1 MSSIFTLLLT
11 NKFTQGK
18 LKTVINLQKNIMLSK
33 FIQQLRKKNNL
44 TQEFLA
50 SELKISRPTYV
61 QIEQGERD
69 LTITEAEKLAKI
81 FDISFNVFLQGK
93 EETQVIVEVR
103 GEKKRVKKEESEIRI
118 SVPQEKVDKFRQILL
133 YILKKVGGK
142 PNVGM
147 TVLYKL
153 LYFIDFDYYEKYEDQ
168 LMGLVYLKNHRG
180 PTPLL
185 FENLISDMV
194 ENSEVEI
201 IKSKFYQYPQTKYLI
216 NPEIELDLGILNGK
230 EQEHIDWELQRLSD
244 LTATQ
249 LSDLS
254 HKDVPWVSAES
265 GKPLDYESVFYRT
278 PETSVRD
285 YGNADED

>member
-1 MSSIFTLLLT
+1 
-11 NKFTQGK
+11 
-18 LKTVINLQKNIMLSK
+18 MLAK
-33 FIQQLRKKNNL
+33 FIQEQRKKRNL

-50 SELKISRPTYV
+50 SALDISRPTYM
-61 QIEQGERD
+61 QIELGERD
-69 LTITEAEKLAKI
+69 LTITEAKKLAEV
-81 FDISFNVFLQGK
+81 FDISFELFLQRK
-93 EETQVIVEVR
+93 ENARTVVKIE
-103 GEKKRVKKEESEIRI
+103 GEKKQAQKAESEIRI
-118 SVPQEKVDKFRQILL
+118 SVPQEKVDKFRQVLL

-168 LMGLVYLKNHRG
+168 LIGLVYLKNHRG

-185 FENLISDMV
+185 FENLIGDMV
-194 ENSEVEI
+194 KNGEVEI

-216 NPEIELDLGILNGK
+216 NPEVEPDLSILNGK

-254 HKDVPWVSAES
+254 HKDVPWISAENS
-265 GKPLDYESVFYRT
+265 KPLDYESVFYRT
-278 PETSVRD
+278 PETSVRE
-285 YGNADED
+285 YGNTDKD

>member
-1 MSSIFTLLLT
+1 
-11 NKFTQGK
+11 
-18 LKTVINLQKNIMLSK
+18 MLSK
-33 FIQQLRKKNNL
+33 FIQQLRKKHNL

-50 SELKISRPTYV
+50 SELGISRPTYM

-69 LTITEAEKLAKI
+69 LTITEAQKLAQV
-81 FDISFNVFLQGK
+81 FDISFEDFLQEK
-93 EETQVIVEVR
+93 EGIKTIVELE
-103 GEKKRVKKEESEIRI
+103 EKKKQMQKKESEIRI
-118 SVPQEKVDKFRQILL
+118 SVPQEKVDKFRQILF

-168 LMGLVYLKNHRG
+168 LMGLVYLKNHHG

-194 ENSEVEI
+194 KKGNVEI
-201 IKSKFYQYPQTKYLI
+201 VKSKFYQYPQTKYLA
-216 NPEIELDLGILNGK
+216 NPEAEPDLSILNGQ

-244 LTATQ
+244 LTANQ
-249 LSDLS
+249 LTDLS
-254 HKDVPWVSAES
+254 HKDVPWISAKNGE
-265 GKPLDYESVFYRT
+265 PLNYESVFYRT
-278 PETSVRD
+278 PETSVRKYD
-285 YGNADED
+285 NTSED

>member
-1 MSSIFTLLLT
+1 
-11 NKFTQGK
+11 
-18 LKTVINLQKNIMLSK
+18 MLSK

-50 SELKISRPTYV
+50 SKIGISRPTYI

-69 LTITEAEKLAKI
+69 LTITEAQKLARV
-81 FDISFNVFLQGK
+81 FDIPFEDFLQGK
-93 EETQVIVEVR
+93 EETKTIIRVEGKKKQTR
-103 GEKKRVKKEESEIRI
+103 KEKSEIRI

-133 YILKKVGGK
+133 HILKKVGGK
-142 PNVGM
+142 PNIGM

-168 LMGLVYLKNHRG
+168 LMGLVYLKNYHG

-185 FENLISDMV
+185 FKNLIDDMV
-194 ENSEVEI
+194 KKGDVEI
-201 IKSKFYQYPQTKYLI
+201 VKSKFYQYPQTKYLV
-216 NPEIELDLGILNGK
+216 NPEIEPNLSILNGQ
-230 EQEHIDWELQRLSD
+230 EQKHIDWELERLSD
-244 LTATQ
+244 LTANQ

-254 HKDVPWVSAES
+254 HKDVPWVSAEN

-278 PETSVRD
+278 PETSVREYD
-285 YGNADED
+285 NADED

>member
-1 MSSIFTLLLT
+1 
-11 NKFTQGK
+11 
-18 LKTVINLQKNIMLSK
+18 MLSK

-50 SELKISRPTYV
+50 SKIGISRPTYI

-69 LTITEAEKLAKI
+69 LTITEAQKLARV
-81 FDISFNVFLQGK
+81 FDIPFEDFLQGK
-93 EETQVIVEVR
+93 EETKTIIRVEGKKKQTR
-103 GEKKRVKKEESEIRI
+103 KEKSEIRI

-133 YILKKVGGK
+133 HILKKVGGK
-142 PNVGM
+142 PNIGM

-168 LMGLVYLKNHRG
+168 LMGLVYLKNHHG

-185 FENLISDMV
+185 FENLIGDMV
-194 ENSEVEI
+194 KKGDVEI
-201 IKSKFYQYPQTKYLI
+201 VKSKFYQYPQTKYLV
-216 NPEIELDLGILNGK
+216 NPEIEPNLSILNGQ
-230 EQEHIDWELQRLSD
+230 EQKHIDWELERLSD
-244 LTATQ
+244 LTANQ

-254 HKDVPWVSAES
+254 HKDVPWVSAEN

-278 PETSVRD
+278 PETSVREYD
-285 YGNADED
+285 NADED